1 MQQHL
6 CDATETSFDSILSM
20 RNQSLLTYKQEWGR
34 PPFLHICFSV
44 CGNLS
49 IYDNMF
55 YSRSSQEICWMYTI
69 ALEWQRL
76 LSLSATPA
84 LLIFQKLKGK
94 LLVEQL
100 TLINNLDF
108 WRTFNYFDNVSLY
121 ETLMN
126 LSFRYRC
133 QSTNER
139 KAEER
144 QP

>member
-1 MQQHL
+1 
-6 CDATETSFDSILSM
+6 
-20 RNQSLLTYKQEWGR
+20 
-34 PPFLHICFSV
+34 
-44 CGNLS
+44 
-49 IYDNMF
+49 
-55 YSRSSQEICWMYTI
+55 MYTI